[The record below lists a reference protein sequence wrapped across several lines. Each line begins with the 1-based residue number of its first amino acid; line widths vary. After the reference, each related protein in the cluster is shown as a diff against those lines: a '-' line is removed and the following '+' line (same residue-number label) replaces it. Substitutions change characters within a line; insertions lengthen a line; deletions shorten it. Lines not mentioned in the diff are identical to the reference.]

1 MREAL
6 ETFETIFKTQEKE
19 IFLDNYL
26 LSDGTYFIVS
36 EDGKYN
42 CFEIERKTPLDRE
55 DINNQFLI
63 LADYYSRL
71 ISINKPVDKS
81 KTIKSNN
88 YLSFVVNKADLG
100 KDERINSGIEFYY
113 DKLKEWASDEQVSE
127 VEKNKVWIS
136 AHLPEFKKNIS
147 DNGRLKIFFKEMGWE
162 EKYKAESLKYLSRK
176 IFNAVYDTGEQ
187 VLGVPNDISINAK
200 KPYLMNKS
208 RKVEYP
214 LLVTL
219 EEAIVRHRF
228 FEYLRCCAESGRRN
242 IYVDDTRIIPIKDRQ
257 HLQDVGVYNFTGM
270 YMHIDM
276 NERGIIINDIDIICK
291 PI

>member
-26 LSDGTYFIVS
+26 LSDGTYFIVNGNEYS
-36 EDGKYN
+36 
-42 CFEIERKTPLDRE
+42 CFEIERKTPLDRSNV
-55 DINNQFLI
+55 DNQFLI

-71 ISINKPVDKS
+71 ISMNKPVDKN
-81 KTIKSNN
+81 KIVKSNN
-88 YLSFVVNKADLG
+88 YFSFVINKTDLN
-100 KDERINSGIEFYY
+100 KKERLNSGIEFYY
-113 DKLKEWASDEQVSE
+113 NKLKEWANDEQIPKIE
-127 VEKNKVWIS
+127 ENKAWIS
-136 AHLPEFKKNIS
+136 AHLPEFEKNIS
-147 DNGRLKIFFKEMGWE
+147 DNGRLKIFFKVMGWE
-162 EKYKAESLKYLSRK
+162 EKYKAESLKYLSKK
-176 IFNAVYDTGEQ
+176 IFNAVYESDGQ

-219 EEAIVRHRF
+219 EEAIIRHRF
-228 FEYLRCCAESGRRN
+228 FEYLRCCAESGKRN

-276 NERGIIINDIDIICK
+276 NKRGIIINDIDIICK